1 MITEEEVLK
10 AIRAWFEVKPHDG
23 RIISRGIIEGLL
35 KLDYRLELEEIPRA
49 RFILTRT
56 CNKHFELRSPN
67 RKTRSWVVTSEA
79 LA

>member
-23 RIISRGIIEGLL
+23 RILSRGNLEGLL
-35 KLDYRLELEEIPRA
+35 KLDYKLEPKEIPRA

-56 CNKHFELRSPN
+56 CNKHFDLRSPN

>member
-23 RIISRGIIEGLL
+23 RVISRGNIECLL
-35 KLDYRLELEEIPRA
+35 KLSYRIEPEELPRA

-56 CNKHFELRSPN
+56 CNKHFELWSPN
-67 RKTRSWVVTSEA
+67 RRTRSWVVTSEA

>member
-35 KLDYRLELEEIPRA
+35 KLDYRLEPEEIPRA

-56 CNKHFELRSPN
+56 CNKHFELRSPH
-67 RKTRSWVVTSEA
+67 RKTRSWVITAEA

>member
-10 AIRAWFEVKPHDG
+10 AIRAWFQVKPHDG
-23 RIISRGIIEGLL
+23 RIISRGNIEGLL
-35 KLDYRLELEEIPRA
+35 KLEFRLEPEEIPRA

-56 CNKHFELRSPN
+56 CNKHFELRSPH
-67 RKTRSWVVTSEA
+67 RKTRSWVITAEA